1 MTTIQGR
8 DEAVAQ
14 FTHQSMPELSPSL
27 AQLYAPILD
36 DLHKSELILRKE
48 MRSKYPYVDELV
60 RYGCLLGGKR
70 LRPALLLLSAQ
81 ATGKV
86 NEQHLI
92 LAAVVEM
99 IHTATLVHDDVLDEA
114 EVRRHLATVNA
125 RWDNEASILLGDF
138 LFTHAFYLASTL
150 ESTAGCRLIGRS
162 TNIVCEGEI
171 RQKGSRGKFE
181 IGESEYLEILEA
193 KTAQLCACCC
203 ELGARFSGASSVTV
217 HQLAE
222 YGRYLGIAFQIADDL
237 LDLDGDE
244 GTVGKSLGTDLN
256 KQKPTLP
263 IIRTLAAAETAD
275 RVELLEILEDTEPGQ
290 AARIRPY
297 LHKYAAVKYTQ
308 QKALKFAEL
317 ARQQL
322 ADLHDS
328 TAADTLRQ
336 LTQFVVSR
344 VH

>member
-1 MTTIQGR
+1 
-8 DEAVAQ
+8 
-14 FTHQSMPELSPSL
+14 MPELSPSL

-48 MRSKYPYVDELV
+48 MRSKFPYVDELV

-171 RQKGSRGKFE
+171 RQKGSRGNFE
-181 IGESEYLEILEA
+181 IAESEYLEILEA

-263 IIRTLAAAETAD
+263 IIRTLAAAATAD